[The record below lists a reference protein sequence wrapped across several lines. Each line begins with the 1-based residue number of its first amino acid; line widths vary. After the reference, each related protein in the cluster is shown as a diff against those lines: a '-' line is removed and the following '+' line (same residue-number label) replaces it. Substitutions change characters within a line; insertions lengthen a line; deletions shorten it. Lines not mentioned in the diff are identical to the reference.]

1 MPTDTWTSFEEVTP
15 PDSSNFE
22 SIEKVRKF
30 YTSFAKKN
38 GFGYVFNQR
47 RRTQS
52 KKLSGEKKC
61 STLRKG
67 CQASITISRGDVES
81 NWPKSVCY
89 MRYHKNMRAAAKV
102 LVKKFEDEGLPTVK
116 VAIVLNNGDSSFSN
130 RDSWNHIKNL
140 RRKNL
145 DVGVIEA
152 VFNYCKWKQ
161 SQMVNFFWVD
171 ARARVAY
178 QQFGDVITFATTY
191 KTPKYILFGCAL
203 LQDESESTFTCLF
216 KTWLEAMG
224 GKKNPVSILIDQD
237 LAIGAAIAKHLMIGY
252 KLEGNEWLIGLYRIR
267 ESWVHR
273 SESINAFFDSF
284 VHTTTTLQEF
294 VVKFEKAVDSRL
306 EAKRREDYE
315 SRHKSHILSIWSK
328 LENHAAFVYTRN
340 VLGKFQDELRKINQY
355 TKKKIKRD
363 GSVMSI
369 EYLTSK
375 IAKCGCQL
383 YEFIGILCKHILM
396 IFKAKGIVEIPNH
409 FVLQRWTKDAN
420 KGLEAGYTEDK
431 FVGASITPRILRMM
445 LAQQQANIL
454 VDHAEDSEDMY
465 KFIILQFAK
474 THKLT
479 IIMQTNFND
488 ADNMPLLESDRT
500 NGNQH
505 CTLEQMSKAPHLIL
519 GDPAYHKG
527 EKKG

>member
-1 MPTDTWTSFEEVTP
+1 ME
-15 PDSSNFE
+15 FE

-38 GFGYVFNQR
+38 GFGYVFNQ
-47 RRTQS
+47 
-52 KKLSGEKKC
+52 
-61 STLRKG
+61 
-67 CQASITISRGDVES
+67 
-81 NWPKSVCY
+81 PKSVCY

-152 VFNYCKWKQ
+152 VFNY
-161 SQMVNFFWVD
+161 
-171 ARARVAY
+171 Y
-178 QQFGDVITFATTY
+178 
-191 KTPKYILFGCAL
+191 
-203 LQDESESTFTCLF
+203 ESESTFTCLF

-237 LAIGAAIAKHLMIGY
+237 LAIGAAIAK
-252 KLEGNEWLIGLYRIR
+252 
-267 ESWVHR
+267 R

>member
-1 MPTDTWTSFEEVTP
+1 
-15 PDSSNFE
+15 
-22 SIEKVRKF
+22 
-30 YTSFAKKN
+30 
-38 GFGYVFNQR
+38 
-47 RRTQS
+47 
-52 KKLSGEKKC
+52 
-61 STLRKG
+61 
-67 CQASITISRGDVES
+67 
-81 NWPKSVCY
+81 
-89 MRYHKNMRAAAKV
+89 MRAAAKV

-116 VAIVLNNGDSSFSN
+116 VAIVLNND
-130 RDSWNHIKNL
+130 
-140 RRKNL
+140 
-145 DVGVIEA
+145 
-152 VFNYCKWKQ
+152 
-161 SQMVNFFWVD
+161 
-171 ARARVAY
+171 
-178 QQFGDVITFATTY
+178 
-191 KTPKYILFGCAL
+191 
-203 LQDESESTFTCLF
+203 
-216 KTWLEAMG
+216 
-224 GKKNPVSILIDQD
+224 
-237 LAIGAAIAKHLMIGY
+237 
-252 KLEGNEWLIGLYRIR
+252 
-267 ESWVHR
+267 
-273 SESINAFFDSF
+273 
-284 VHTTTTLQEF
+284 
-294 VVKFEKAVDSRL
+294 
-306 EAKRREDYE
+306 
-315 SRHKSHILSIWSK
+315 
-328 LENHAAFVYTRN
+328 
-340 VLGKFQDELRKINQY
+340 
-355 TKKKIKRD
+355 
-363 GSVMSI
+363 
-369 EYLTSK
+369 LTSK